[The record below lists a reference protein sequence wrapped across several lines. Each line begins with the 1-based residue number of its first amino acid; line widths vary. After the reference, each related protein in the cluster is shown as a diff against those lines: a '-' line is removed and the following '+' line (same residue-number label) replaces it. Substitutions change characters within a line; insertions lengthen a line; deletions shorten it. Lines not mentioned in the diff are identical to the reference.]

1 MHILEADSII
11 LNFAGRSILS
21 DVYLKCVTGEIMG
34 VVGRNGC
41 GKSSLLKIIFGSL
54 KGENQSVRIDS
65 IYTSCLFTCPHAVK
79 YLPQSGL
86 LPQRIKVKTAISIY
100 LPDRE
105 MQRLVS
111 TFTEINPHLEM
122 SVSTLS
128 GGIKRFLEIVLL
140 LFSDAHFILL
150 DEPFSHLS
158 PVLIESLYPKMMAQ
172 AEQKGIIITDHY
184 YRHVL
189 DLSSRLL
196 LLRDGKTHQ
205 VSKEQELVDLGYL
218 PVQEFGNSG

>member
-1 MHILEADSII
+1 MHTLEADSII
-11 LNFAGRSILS
+11 LNFGGRTILS
-21 DVYLKCVTGEIMG
+21 DVYLKCITGEILG
-34 VVGRNGC
+34 IVGRNGC

-54 KGENQSVRIDS
+54 KGENQSIRFDTA
-65 IYTSCLFTCPHAVK
+65 YTSCLFTHSHAVK

-100 LPDRE
+100 LPDPE
-105 MQRLVS
+105 MQSLVS
-111 TFTEINPHLEM
+111 TFTEIAPHLEM

-140 LFSDAHFILL
+140 LYSDAHFILL

-158 PVLIESLYPKMMAQ
+158 PILIESLYPKISAQ
-172 AEQKGIIITDHY
+172 AQQKGIIITDHY

-189 DLSSRLL
+189 ELSSHLL
-196 LLRDGKTHQ
+196 LLQHGKTHRIY
-205 VSKEQELVDLGYL
+205 KEQQLVDLGYL
-218 PVQEFGNSG
+218 PA